1 MVVAKAI
8 EQTSAVVD
16 RFLCADPSEENNLAN
31 MSEIQ
36 GEYDAPVLSAP

>member
-8 EQTSAVVD
+8 EQTLAAVD

-31 MSEIQ
+31 MSEFR
-36 GEYDAPVLSAP
+36 ASTPPVLSAP